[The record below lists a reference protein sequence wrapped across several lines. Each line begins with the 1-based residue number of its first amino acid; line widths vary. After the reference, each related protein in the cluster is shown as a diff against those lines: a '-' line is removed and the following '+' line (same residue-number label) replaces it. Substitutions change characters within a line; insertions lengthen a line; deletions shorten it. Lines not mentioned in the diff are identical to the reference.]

1 MGEQPP
7 PPTRA
12 YRFLCRCPQLPQ
24 LSWLRYVLQQGH
36 TSQYNSHL
44 ALVPFNAWFE
54 TWTSTILGAVAAPP
68 FAIAA
73 FVILELLYYA
83 LVWVFYSW
91 HHLGTY
97 KMFHDKLHTHYRKMG
112 RGAVETTKDGLANVY
127 DLISLCFSQ
136 SPASEAREEPDNQAS
151 LPPPY
156 WVRILFHC
164 VPLHGLTL
172 FQMNMQLITPE
183 TGSSS
188 NSDLKLDYTH
198 ILDLE

>member
-1 MGEQPP
+1 M
-7 PPTRA
+7 
-12 YRFLCRCPQLPQ
+12 
-24 LSWLRYVLQQGH
+24 
-36 TSQYNSHL
+36 

-83 LVWVFYSW
+83 LVWVFYGW

-112 RGAVETTKDGLANVY
+112 RGAVETTKGGLANVNETFKDGLANVY

-136 SPASEAREEPDNQAS
+136 SQASEAREEPDNQGS

-156 WVRILFHC
+156 WVSPLLYHC
-164 VPLHGLTL
+164 VPFHGLTL
-172 FQMNMQLITPE
+172 FQMNMQLITPA

-188 NSDLKLDYTH
+188 NPDLKLDYTH